1 MDTLRRPIALSVF
14 IACMSGMFLPRL
26 AVAEVIRV
34 LVLADTPP
42 FAYTQDNELRGFNVD
57 IAKDVC
63 RRLEVSCEIH
73 VATLGAI
80 LATIAAGHAEIGM
93 GNMLKT
99 EERAKQVLFSIPL
112 WRSTSSFVG
121 RRGLH
126 LAKQKA
132 RMAVVSGS
140 VQAEY
145 LYRTFP
151 DATIIEA
158 PSTAASL
165 QLVEEGSAD
174 YTLLP
179 VAVASE
185 IVRRSSRLMFT
196 GEKVQDPKLGGT
208 VHVIFPQDRDDLR
221 RKVDGAIEDIIADGT
236 YFRISRRYFPFD
248 LH

>member
-1 MDTLRRPIALSVF
+1 MRHATALTVF
-14 IACMSGMFLPRL
+14 LACISGIFLPRL
-26 AVAEVIRV
+26 AVAEIIRV

-42 FAYTQDNELRGFNVD
+42 FAYSQDNELKGFNVD

-63 RRLEVSCEIH
+63 RRLGVSCEIRESI
-73 VATLGAI
+73 LEAI
-80 LATIAAGHAEIGM
+80 LETIAAGDADLGM

-99 EERAKQVLFSIPL
+99 EERAKRVLFSIPL

-121 RRGLH
+121 RRGSH
-126 LAKQKA
+126 LAKQRA
-132 RMAVVSGS
+132 RLAVVSGS

-151 DATIIEA
+151 DARIIEA

-165 QLVEEGSAD
+165 QLIEEESAD

-185 IVRRSSRLMFT
+185 IVRRSSRLTFT
-196 GEKVQDPKLGGT
+196 GEKVQDPRLGGT
-208 VHVIFPQDRDDLR
+208 VHVIFPPDRVDLR
-221 RKVDGAIEDIIADGT
+221 HRVDAAIEDMIADGS